1 MDGQRFTLDIE
12 NIIKA
17 IIIPAVIAAVLA
29 VANWIDFD
37 PGVFF
42 TLLLTGMSAFSGAYY
57 LRSLNLSGKSYQL
70 LNAGLNGGI
79 VAGLAMVIFRLLNW
93 FLLSIRYSDWSISI
107 GWTIAYV
114 IEAAF
119 IGFIGALAWHAYQ
132 RDKQSIST

>member
-1 MDGQRFTLDIE
+1 MDGQRFTLDLE

-37 PGVFF
+37 LGVFF

-57 LRSLNLSGKSYQL
+57 LRSLNMSGKTYQL
-70 LNAGLNGGI
+70 VNAGLNGGI

-93 FLLSIRYSDWSISI
+93 FLLSIRYSDWSTSI

-119 IGFIGALAWHAYQ
+119 IGLIGALAWQAYQ
-132 RDKQSIST
+132 RDKQSRGA